1 MGSAGLR
8 CGRADESSSAR
19 QPVNRPSWSPRG
31 PAVGRLPAA
40 EEGVAR
46 QPRASASWSVGREG
60 REGQP
65 DLLGPGPEGGCE
77 CEARLTQESARQM
90 GEAVRG

>member
-1 MGSAGLR
+1 M
-8 CGRADESSSAR
+8 
-19 QPVNRPSWSPRG
+19 
-31 PAVGRLPAA
+31 A
-40 EEGVAR
+40 EEGVTG

-77 CEARLTQESARQM
+77 CEERLTQESARRV
-90 GEAVRG
+90 GGAIRD